1 MIYLLTIVVLGILAL
16 VGFQIYSV
24 IRTDQNKIDELSD
37 GESSIMDGVIDYQSY
52 VTKDEENL
60 PWVSTTTSEEP
71 VTYTFAGKT
80 ETDVVEV
87 KEKKGKKKSYYK
99 KKDKKST
106 GEKTAPKTKAKGD
119 KKKGGKDDLLLS

>member
-1 MIYLLTIVVLGILAL
+1 MTYLLAIVVLGIVAL

-24 IRTDQNKIDELSD
+24 IRADQNKIDELSD
-37 GESSIMDGVIDYQSY
+37 GEPSVMDRVIDYQSY
-52 VTKDEENL
+52 TTTDEENS

-87 KEKKGKKKSYYK
+87 KEKKAKKKSYYK

-106 GEKTAPKTKAKGD
+106 GEKTAPKMKAKES

>member
-1 MIYLLTIVVLGILAL
+1 MIYLLAIVVLALLAI

-24 IRTDQNKIDELSD
+24 IKADQNKIEQMTEDEPAV
-37 GESSIMDGVIDYQSY
+37 MDSGINYRSY
-52 VTKDEENL
+52 TTTDEENS
-60 PWVSTTTSEEP
+60 PWVSTTTSQEP
-71 VTYTFAGKT
+71 VAYTFAGKT

-106 GEKTAPKTKAKGD
+106 GEKAAPKMKAKGD